1 MMNLEVR
8 DIMTKENLIVA
19 HPEQTIKEIANI
31 MIEKH
36 MQQLPVTDAEDKL
49 VGMVTTYDLW
59 KASRDGIDEGTL
71 IGDIMTTQIVRITP
85 KDKVGT
91 AAELFAL
98 RRLKTLPV
106 VNLDNKL
113 KGVVT
118 AFDVIRV
125 VFKEEYPQ
133 PILFTE
139 AFTR

>member
-1 MMNLEVR
+1 MNLEVR

-19 HPEQTIKEIANI
+19 HPEQTIKEIANF

-91 AAELFAL
+91 AAELL
-98 RRLKTLPV
+98 H
-106 VNLDNKL
+106 
-113 KGVVT
+113 
-118 AFDVIRV
+118 
-125 VFKEEYPQ
+125 
-133 PILFTE
+133 
-139 AFTR
+139 